1 MIVAIV
7 NEKGGCGKSV
17 TAANLGYTLTERGRR
32 VLLVDFDPQGNLTTA
47 LGVDKRSLGRTVQDV
62 AEGVCGL
69 GEAVV
74 DAWGV
79 SLLPA
84 TIDLAALAV
93 KPEEG
98 GTRGLASAIRGARY
112 DYILVD
118 TPTGLGGFTLSALHL
133 ADAVLIPVQTEF
145 LSLEGLVQVMRV
157 LSILSKRGRGPGVLG
172 ILPTMYDARTKSSR
186 DALRDIRTHFGSPVF
201 NTVIPRNVAVTE
213 ATARGEPVASCFPD
227 SKAAKA
233 YTELAAEVEG
243 RANTGTAWLMGAG
256 WRRITA
262 ESEGGA

>member
-1 MIVAIV
+1 M
-7 NEKGGCGKSV
+7 
-17 TAANLGYTLTERGRR
+17 RG
-32 VLLVDFDPQGNLTTA
+32 
-47 LGVDKRSLGRTVQDV
+47 
-62 AEGVCGL
+62 
-69 GEAVV
+69 
-74 DAWGV
+74 GV
-79 SLLPA
+79 SILPA

-112 DYILVD
+112 DYVLVD

-186 DALRDIRTHFGSPVF
+186 DALRDIRTHFGSYMNPSLVKQILEYLAESSF
-201 NTVIPRNVAVTE
+201 QVVLTTHSIDVILELVEVEPEDSQLLQFEKDGRDVLHHRTLCLDEIKDLLDSNQDPRKL
-213 ATARGEPVASCFPD
+213 ATAVG
-227 SKAAKA
+227 
-233 YTELAAEVEG
+233 
-243 RANTGTAWLMGAG
+243 
-256 WRRITA
+256 I
-262 ESEGGA
+262 